1 MGASAKDNRI
11 DVYSYGSIIGA
22 KTKKG
27 TKGDDLINPMGF
39 SITQNGGTYYMDGGL
54 GRDSLVIPATSQLLR
69 SFKSF
74 GKKAQFEIEYMEF
87 DATSVEYLVF
97 DDITLEVTSKG
108 LVSSSWRP
116 KGLSVKTEPED
127 STLSGQSGT
136 WEKAVNQYGVDV
148 ITFLASD
155 GSRFL
160 ADGNNFVFDGNKDL
174 SWQNSSSEPII
185 GKVWSALY
193 SPSFFSHNELK
204 SDVGSWAIMQDSAKG
219 YISWSDGT
227 IAAWLDVTGY

>member
-1 MGASAKDNRI
+1 M
-11 DVYSYGSIIGA
+11 YSYGSTIGA

-39 SITQNGGTYYMDGGL
+39 SITQNGGTYYMDGGP
-54 GRDSLVIPATSQLLR
+54 GRDSLVIPASSQLLR
-69 SFKSF
+69 SFKSL
-74 GKKAQFEIEYMEF
+74 GKKTQFEIEYMKF

-116 KGLSVKTEPED
+116 KGLSIKTELED
-127 STLSGQSGT
+127 STLSGETGT
-136 WEKAVNQYGVDV
+136 WEKTANQYGVDV

-155 GSRFL
+155 GSKFL
-160 ADGNNFVFDGNKDL
+160 TDGNYFFLDENKDL
-174 SWQNSSSEPII
+174 YWQNSSSEPIV
-185 GKVWSALY
+185 GKVRSALSY
-193 SPSFFSHNELK
+193 PGFFPHYDLK
-204 SDVGSWAIMQDSAKG
+204 SDVGSWVIMQDSAKG
-219 YISWSDGT
+219 YITWSDGT